1 MLYFTNLLSNNCQ
14 QENGRIFL
22 SLDACFGLPRKKS
35 SGGSYRP
42 PLSEN
47 MFFHNQENVDNF
59 MAAYPSSRNLCIKLS
74 LLFLISVNYS
84 LHSKIMFVVAID

>member
-22 SLDACFGLPRKKS
+22 SLDACFGPPRKKS

-59 MAAYPSSRNLCIKLS
+59 MAAYPSSRNEPNKVC
-74 LLFLISVNYS
+74 LF
-84 LHSKIMFVVAID
+84 